1 MVMKK
6 ALNSVIARTKFPP
19 VKYCCEDFPS
29 IDYEQV
35 LFLMAIQ
42 EPQVTEIFKEEFRQ
56 NKEVSS

>member
-6 ALNSVIARTKFPP
+6 ALNYVMART
-19 VKYCCEDFPS
+19 VKYCREDFPS
-29 IDYEQV
+29 IDYKHV

-42 EPQVTEIFKEEFRQ
+42 EPPVTEIFKEEFRQ